1 MIVHLENEAV
11 IEALRQRLNIDVRF
25 NIRSEF
31 ESLDIDNDGYITG
44 DDVF

>member
-11 IEALRQRLNIDVRF
+11 IEALRQRLNTDTSF